1 MIYIFDWL
9 GDFIG
14 GIGSAIGG
22 VFDYLGEQ
30 ISNAIWNT
38 MLQWF
43 YETIYN
49 AVADFFTMMGNMG
62 ADVFDLEWVQATI
75 NLFTL
80 FGWAL
85 FVAGTVVA
93 VFDVAIE
100 YQNGRANIKT
110 TAINVLKGFFAC
122 SLFGVVPVELYK
134 FCISLQ
140 NTFSK
145 DLSSIMAG
153 QQSLN
158 LAGQSTSVLEGS
170 FAVSVQVNFG
180 SGYSSLNV
188 LKDIVVDVLK
198 MDMKFFAG
206 DDREGRGENIMA
218 AVIRMAKWLNMPVVA
233 EGVERIEQV
242 EFLRSIGCE
251 YVQGYYFAK
260 PMPVEEY
267 EKLQFDRPHAER
279 KKETER
285 LVDIDSLW
293 TPASQLESLFLNAK
307 QGVAVYEYGKEQIE
321 IIRVNNAYY
330 EVFGYQDIS
339 QKKDIFQGI
348 PKRYHKRILDAFF
361 YTADKGRETQCEFSR
376 KNEAGEE
383 IFISLKLYDVGIV
396 GNKHIIYGVFLNVT
410 EPKQL
415 EWELEKY
422 RLLLS
427 GKTKDR
433 EMEQEKEQSEE

>member
-22 VFDYLGEQ
+22 VFDFLGEQ

-122 SLFGVVPVELYK
+122 SLFGIVPVELYK

-153 QQSLN
+153 QQSID

-170 FAVSVQVNFG
+170 FAVSIQTTFGLDSSVKEYTKPLFSIPTHHFLFFPGNINPKNFEDALMVEPNEYALIKFGERGTCLYRCGNERYLLLVQAPEYKAEIFG
-180 SGYSSLNV
+180 S
-188 LKDIVVDVLK
+188 
-198 MDMKFFAG
+198 AG
-206 DDREGRGENIMA
+206 GR
-218 AVIRMAKWLNMPVVA
+218 
-233 EGVERIEQV
+233 
-242 EFLRSIGCE
+242 
-251 YVQGYYFAK
+251 
-260 PMPVEEY
+260 
-267 EKLQFDRPHAER
+267 
-279 KKETER
+279 
-285 LVDIDSLW
+285 
-293 TPASQLESLFLNAK
+293 
-307 QGVAVYEYGKEQIE
+307 
-321 IIRVNNAYY
+321 
-330 EVFGYQDIS
+330 
-339 QKKDIFQGI
+339 
-348 PKRYHKRILDAFF
+348 
-361 YTADKGRETQCEFSR
+361 
-376 KNEAGEE
+376 
-383 IFISLKLYDVGIV
+383 
-396 GNKHIIYGVFLNVT
+396 
-410 EPKQL
+410 
-415 EWELEKY
+415 
-422 RLLLS
+422 
-427 GKTKDR
+427 
-433 EMEQEKEQSEE
+433 